1 MDCEAI
7 TVGLLH
13 PGSMGAAFGAHLR
26 RQNVRVLWCTDGRS
40 SQSLAR
46 AEDAGLEG
54 VQNLM
59 QLVARAD
66 VLLSLCPPAAAVEV
80 AQQVA
85 ACGFDGRLYIEAN
98 AITPRRVREVAELLP
113 GAVVIDGAVVGSPPV
128 GGKQPTLYLS
138 GDRDGCLRATA
149 LFDASDVKTHVL
161 GTEVGTASALKLSY
175 SSYQKASRILAALAY
190 GVADA
195 NGVADELLKI
205 AGKRGGSYL
214 TETDYIP
221 KTASRAWR
229 WAPELDDAAALL
241 RDVGLPDDLMRAAS
255 RVLHQWS
262 DARDRDLTVAE
273 TLSLLQVD
281 HGRDKNAE
289 P

>member
-1 MDCEAI
+1 MDSEAI

-13 PGSMGAAFGAHLR
+13 PGNMGAAFGAQLR
-26 RQNVRVLWCTDGRS
+26 RRNVRVLWCMDGRS
-40 SQSLAR
+40 SRSRAR

-54 VQNLM
+54 IQNLA

-66 VLLSLCPPAAAVEV
+66 VLLSLCPPAAAVDV

-85 ACGFDGRLYIEAN
+85 ACGFDGGLYIEAN
-98 AITPRRVREVAELLP
+98 AITPHRVREVSGLLP
-113 GAVVIDGAVVGSPPV
+113 DAVVIDGAVVGSPPV

-138 GDRDGCLRATA
+138 GAPDGCSQVAS
-149 LFDASDVKTHVL
+149 LFAASDVKPHVL
-161 GTEVGTASALKLSY
+161 GAEVGTASALKLSY
-175 SSYQKASRILAALAY
+175 SSYQKVSRTLAALAY

-195 NGVADELLKI
+195 NGVADELVKI

-214 TETDYIP
+214 TETGYIP

-229 WAPELDDAAALL
+229 WGPELDDAAALL
-241 RDVGLPDDLMRAAS
+241 RESGLPDDLMRSAS
-255 RVLHQWS
+255 RVLDQWS
-262 DARDRDLTVAE
+262 DARDRELTVAE
-273 TLSLLQVD
+273 ALALLQVGHSREGHD
-281 HGRDKNAE
+281 E

>member
-1 MDCEAI
+1 MNSEAI

-13 PGSMGAAFGAHLR
+13 PGSMGAAFGAQLR
-26 RQNVRVLWCTDGRS
+26 RRNVRVLWCMDGRRS
-40 SQSLAR
+40 RSRAR

-54 VQNLM
+54 VQNLA

-66 VLLSLCPPAAAVEV
+66 VLLSLCPPAAAVDV

-85 ACGFDGRLYIEAN
+85 ACGLDGGLYIEAN
-98 AITPRRVREVAELLP
+98 AITPHRVREVSGLLP

-138 GDRDGCLRATA
+138 GAPDGCSRVAS
-149 LFDASDVKTHVL
+149 LFAVSDVKPHVL
-161 GTEVGTASALKLSY
+161 GAEVGTASALKLSY
-175 SSYQKASRILAALAY
+175 SSYQKVSRILAALAY

-195 NGVADELLKI
+195 NGVADELVKI

-214 TETDYIP
+214 TETGYIP

-229 WAPELDDAAALL
+229 WGPELDDAAALL
-241 RDVGLPDDLMRAAS
+241 REARLPDDLMRAAS
-255 RVLHQWS
+255 GVLHQWAS
-262 DARDRDLTVAE
+262 ARDRELTVAE
-273 TLSLLQVD
+273 ALALLHVD
-281 HGRDKNAE
+281 HGREGHDE

>member
-1 MDCEAI
+1 MDSEAI

-13 PGSMGAAFGAHLR
+13 PGSMGAAFGAQLR

-40 SQSLAR
+40 SRSRVR
-46 AEDAGLEG
+46 AENAGLEG
-54 VQNLM
+54 VQNLG

-66 VLLSLCPPAAAVEV
+66 VLLSLCPPAAAVVV

-85 ACGFDGRLYIEAN
+85 ACGADGRLYIEAN
-98 AITPRRVREVAELLP
+98 AITPHRVRTIAGLLP
-113 GAVVIDGAVVGSPPV
+113 GASVVDGAVVGSPPV

-138 GDRDGCLRATA
+138 GDPDGCSQATA
-149 LFDASDVKTHVL
+149 LFADSDVKTHVL
-161 GTEVGTASALKLSY
+161 GNEVGTASALKLSY
-175 SSYQKASRILAALAY
+175 SSYQKVSRILAALAY

-195 NGVADELLKI
+195 NGVADDLLKI

-214 TETDYIP
+214 IETGYIP

-229 WAPELDDAAALL
+229 WGPELDDAAALL
-241 RDVGLPDDLMRAAS
+241 REAGLPDDLMRAAS
-255 RVLHQWS
+255 RVLNQWS
-262 DARDRDLTVAE
+262 DARDRELTLTEA
-273 TLSLLQVD
+273 LSLLQVGHD
-281 HGRDKNAE
+281 REGLDE